1 MLNQRRASLLRA
13 VKIMFA
19 LLGLALFYVL
29 ISSLGGEAGR
39 KQQSSSVEFDDI
51 APGQTVG
58 RRINGQAAWI
68 SRISGQQRQD
78 LISLQPYLLDPTSGC
93 PVSVP
98 VCALSASGA
107 RDGIQISYSKKAPPQ
122 LPRDAAWYGGFV
134 DPASGTIFDLLG
146 RAYRLGR
153 ESDQQ
158 TMQQITLS
166 N

>member
-1 MLNQRRASLLRA
+1 MNQRRDSLQRA

-29 ISSLGGEAGR
+29 ISGLGGEAGR
-39 KQQSSSVEFDDI
+39 QQQSSSLELDDI

-58 RRINGQAAWI
+58 RRIDGQPAWVT
-68 SRISGQQRQD
+68 RISGQQRQD
-78 LISLQPYLLDPTSGC
+78 LMSLQPYLLDPANGC
-93 PVSVP
+93 AVAVP

-107 RDGIQISYSKKAPPQ
+107 RDGIQISYSKQAPPQ

-134 DPASGTIFDLLG
+134 DPASGAIFDLLG
-146 RAYRLGR
+146 RAYRLGGD
-153 ESDQQ
+153 SDQQ
-158 TMQQITLS
+158 TMQPIPFS